1 MKGINSTNILLI
13 KTRLER
19 KVYEDDKLGSLVK
32 THHAN
37 GIHEDDSSFSDSY
50 STNLIEVL

>member
-1 MKGINSTNILLI
+1 MKAINSTNILLI